1 MPTHWTYAEVSPDA
15 DLMQGDVLVPTGELR
30 DIFEEVHP
38 HFLNPKYTGFL
49 VTTQSCDM
57 ARRDG
62 RECSTRYLNIAVVR
76 QLEDVLHDFL
86 AHVCKPVAS
95 RVYLHESKGEA
106 NRLLQRLFNQ
116 NEQSLGLFYLHEDAD
131 AGIAV
136 PSVALLRVGVTLRV
150 EHYDLL
156 VQSRRGRLG
165 PEFTAKLGWLVGN
178 LYSRVGTP
186 DWSEPKEREK
196 QLKSLIQDTLDAD
209 DSDVA
214 PLWVRESWVQEALG
228 KGVELAKLSRSELEA
243 ELEKH
248 KPPTAKER
256 VIERA
261 AEVFK
266 ELVPDATDDQL
277 EKVSNRLN
285 NDRIFAK
292 AMKSAKTE

>member
-15 DLMQGDVLVPTGELR
+15 DLMQGDILVPTRELQG
-30 DIFEEVHP
+30 IFQEIHP
-38 HFLNPKYTGFL
+38 HFLNPKYTAFL

-57 ARRDG
+57 ARRNG
-62 RECSTRYLNIAVVR
+62 TNCSTRYLNIAVVR
-76 QLEDVLHDFL
+76 QLEDVLHDLL
-86 AHVCKPVAS
+86 AHVCKPLS
-95 RVYLHESKGEA
+95 SGVYLHESKGEA

-136 PSVALLRVGVTLRV
+136 PSVALLRVGVTFRV
-150 EHYDLL
+150 EHYNVL

-196 QLKSLIQDTLDAD
+196 QLKSLIQDTFDAN
-209 DSDVA
+209 DSNIP
-214 PLWVRESWVQEALG
+214 PLWVRESFVKEALSTG
-228 KGVELAKLSRSELEA
+228 INLAELSRSELKK

-248 KPPTAKER
+248 KPRTA
-256 VIERA
+256 
-261 AEVFK
+261 
-266 ELVPDATDDQL
+266 L
-277 EKVSNRLN
+277 
-285 NDRIFAK
+285 
-292 AMKSAKTE
+292 

>member
-1 MPTHWTYAEVSPDA
+1 MHWTYTEVSPGA
-15 DLMQGDVLVPTGELR
+15 DLMQGDILVPTEQLQG
-30 DIFEEVHP
+30 IFQNVHP
-38 HFLNPKYTGFL
+38 HFLDPKYTGFL

-57 ARRDG
+57 VRRDG
-62 RECSTRYLNIAVVR
+62 RSYSTRYLNIAVVR

-86 AHVCKPVAS
+86 AHVCKPVAV

-106 NRLLQRLFNQ
+106 NRLLQRIFNQ
-116 NEQSLGLFYLHEDAD
+116 NEHALGLFYLHEDAN

-136 PSVALLRVGVTLRV
+136 PSVALLRVGITLRV

-165 PEFTAKLGWLVGN
+165 PEFTAKLGWLVAN

-186 DWSEPKEREK
+186 DWSEPQEREK
-196 QLKSLIQDTLDAD
+196 QLKALIQDTLDAD
-209 DSDVA
+209 DSDAA
-214 PLWVRESWVQEALG
+214 PLWVRESWVQEALS

-261 AEVFK
+261 AEIFSEIAPEVT
-266 ELVPDATDDQL
+266 VDQL
-277 EKVSNRLN
+277 KKISNRLN
-285 NDRIFAK
+285 NDQIFAK
-292 AMKSAKTE
+292 AMKSAKAE

>member
-1 MPTHWTYAEVSPDA
+1 MPTHWTYAAVTPDA
-15 DLMQGDVLVPTGELR
+15 DLVQGDILAPTEALR
-30 DIFEEVHP
+30 AVFKEVHP
-38 HFLNPKYTGFL
+38 HFLDPKYTGFL

-57 ARRDG
+57 ARRG
-62 RECSTRYLNIAVVR
+62 GSCSTRYLTIAVVR

-86 AHVCKPVAS
+86 AHVCKPVAA

-116 NEQSLGLFYLHEDAD
+116 NEQALGLFYLHKDAD

-150 EHYDLL
+150 DHYQIL

-186 DWSEPKEREK
+186 DWSEPQEREK
-196 QLKSLIQDTLDAD
+196 QLKALIQETLDAD
-209 DSDVA
+209 DSEA
-214 PLWVRESWVQEALG
+214 GPLWVRESWVRAALA
-228 KGVELAKLSRSELEA
+228 KGIELAKLPRAELQA

-248 KPPTAKER
+248 KPPTAKEL

-261 AEVFK
+261 VQVVK
-266 ELVPDATDDQL
+266 GVIPGVTDDQL
-277 EKVSNRLN
+277 KKINSRLN
-285 NDRIFAK
+285 NDQLLAK
-292 AMKSAKTE
+292 AIKSTKTE